1 MELNKE
7 QALNRA
13 SGLCVKLEHCESD
26 IRLKLRQWSITPDD
40 ADDIIQQLKKHKFI
54 DEQRYARAFVREK
67 SKFNKWGE
75 IKIKHAL
82 YAKGIDEETINE
94 ALEENINKEDEAEHL
109 ATLLRNK
116 RKSIKDDDKLAVR
129 VKLIRFAAGR
139 GYSMD
144 QINKALKEV
153 L

>member
-13 SGLCVKLEHCESD
+13 SGLCVKSEHCESD

-82 YAKGIDEETINE
+82 FAKGIDSEVINE
-94 ALEENINKEDEAEHL
+94 ALEENIDKDNETGNLVA
-109 ATLLRNK
+109 LLKNK
-116 RKSIKDDDKLAVR
+116 RKSIKDDDKQAVR
-129 VKLIRFAAGR
+129 IKLMRFAAGR
-139 GYSMD
+139 GYSLD
-144 QINKALKEV
+144 QISKALKEM

>member
-1 MELNKE
+1 MGRN
-7 QALNRA
+7 Q
-13 SGLCVKLEHCESD
+13 D
-26 IRLKLRQWSITPDD
+26 
-40 ADDIIQQLKKHKFI
+40 
-54 DEQRYARAFVREK
+54 
-67 SKFNKWGE
+67 
-75 IKIKHAL
+75 KHAL
-82 YAKGIDEETINE
+82 YAKGIDEETIND

-109 ATLLRNK
+109 AALLRNK

-144 QINKALKEV
+144 QISKALKEV

>member
-13 SGLCVKLEHCESD
+13 SGLCVKSEHCESD
-26 IRLKLRQWSITPDD
+26 IRLKLRQWNVPSCDVDD
-40 ADDIIQQLKKHKFI
+40 VIEQLKKHKFI

-82 YAKGIDEETINE
+82 YAKGIDDETINE
-94 ALEENINKEDEAEHL
+94 ALEENIDKDSESENLVA
-109 ATLLRNK
+109 LLKNK
-116 RKSIKDDDKLAVR
+116 RKSIKDDDRQAVR
-129 VKLIRFAAGR
+129 VKLIRFAASR

-144 QINKALKEV
+144 QISKALKEV